1 MSLSNENI
9 LRVVVNEAFKYRN
22 AITSIFVVVSLTI
35 LGVGTVWPKRYTSS
49 TSILINESN
58 IIDPLMAGRAVATSV
73 RDRSSI
79 VNEIIFRK
87 KVMDQVLKAGGWI
100 EKSID
105 EVEQQQLIELI
116 KKRTTIDG
124 GSENLL
130 KISYTDSDPERAY
143 IVTKTY
149 SDIFIA
155 ESLLA
160 KANESK
166 SAYEFINNQVL
177 DYQSKLTD
185 VEGNLEK
192 YRIENNEI
200 NSGSAEAAT
209 ARVNSLLANIEQT
222 TLQLREAEIRQASIE
237 KQLSGEAESTISFSR
252 QGQLGVRIGELQS
265 QLDRL
270 RLSYVDTYPD
280 IIAIKEQIKALKI
293 RVEQEKD
300 NRVQAKREAKKG
312 GSLFIDDGISAS
324 PLFQTLRTQLS
335 EAKTQVETLAGR
347 LTEIR
352 SMLQQEMEMSK
363 RLHSGEKVITELTRD
378 YQVNR
383 EIYQDLLRR
392 RENARVSMDLNKSQ
406 QDQTFKIQEPA
417 FVPLRPSGFRF
428 LHFVVGGI
436 FLGIAIPSGL
446 IYLLVTMDPRIRD
459 ESQIMDSVKIPV
471 MGVVTHL
478 NGPAESAAVVS
489 NIKNII
495 LAIGCTMIVYVSIII
510 TKLSGVVLI

>member
-1 MSLSNENI
+1 MSLSNENL
-9 LRVVVNEAFKYRN
+9 LRIIVNEVFKYRN
-22 AITSIFVVVSLTI
+22 PITTVFVIVSLAI
-35 LGVGTVWPKRYTSS
+35 LSVGTIWPKQYTSS
-49 TSILINESN
+49 TSILVNESN

-73 RDRSSI
+73 QDRSAI
-79 VNEIIFRK
+79 VHEIIFRK
-87 KVMDQVLKAGGWI
+87 KVMLQVLETGGWLD
-100 EKSID
+100 KKID
-105 EVEQQQLIELI
+105 EIEQQQLMEVI
-116 KKRTTIDG
+116 KKRTKIDG
-124 GSENLL
+124 EGENLL
-130 KISYTDSDPERAY
+130 RISYTDSDPERAY

-177 DYQSKLTD
+177 DYQKKLTD
-185 VEGNLEK
+185 VEGNLEQ
-192 YRIENNEI
+192 YRNENQEI
-200 NSGSAEAAT
+200 NTGSAEAAT
-209 ARVNSLLANIEQT
+209 GRVNSLLATIEQT
-222 TLQLREAEIRQASIE
+222 TLQLKEAEIRQASIE
-237 KQLSGEAESTISFSR
+237 KQLSGEAESTLSFSR
-252 QGQLGVRIGELQS
+252 QGQLGVRIGELQAE
-265 QLDRL
+265 LDRL

-300 NRVQAKREAKKG
+300 NRLQAKREAKKG
-312 GSLFIDDGISAS
+312 GSLFIDEGISSS

-347 LTEIR
+347 LAETR
-352 SMLQQEMEMSK
+352 NMLQQEMEMSK
-363 RLHSGEKVITELTRD
+363 RLQSGEKVITELTRD

-392 RENARVSMDLNKSQ
+392 RENARVSMDLNQSQ

-428 LHFVVGGI
+428 LHFVIGGLI
-436 FLGIAIPSGL
+436 LGIAIPTGL

-459 ESQIMDSVKIPV
+459 ESQISNPAKIPV
-471 MGVVTHL
+471 LGVVNHL
-478 NGPAESAAVVS
+478 AGPAESDAVIS
-489 NIKNII
+489 NFKTITLVLAGTLII
-495 LAIGCTMIVYVSIII
+495 YVTVVI
-510 TKLSGVVLI
+510 TKITGFGA

>member
-1 MSLSNENI
+1 MSLSNENL
-9 LRVVVNEAFKYRN
+9 LRIVANEAFKYRN
-22 AITSIFVVVSLTI
+22 AITSIFVVVSLTT
-35 LGVGTVWPKRYTSS
+35 LGVGTIWPKKYTSS
-49 TSILINESN
+49 TSILVNESN

-79 VNEIIFRK
+79 VHEIIFRK
-87 KVMDQVLKAGGWI
+87 KVMDQILAAGGWMDN
-100 EKSID
+100 EID
-105 EVEQQQLIELI
+105 EIEQQQLIELI
-116 KKRTTIDG
+116 KKRTNIDG
-124 GSENLL
+124 DSENLL
-130 KISYTDSDPERAY
+130 KIEYADSDPERAY
-143 IVTKTY
+143 VVTKTY
-149 SDIFIA
+149 SDIFIT

-177 DYQSKLTD
+177 DYQRKLTD

-192 YRIENNEI
+192 YRIENDDI
-200 NSGSAEAAT
+200 NTGSAEAAT
-209 ARVNSLLANIEQT
+209 GRINSLLANIEQT
-222 TLQLREAEIRQASIE
+222 TLQLKEAEIRQTSIE
-237 KQLSGEAESTISFSR
+237 KQLSGEAESTLSFSR
-252 QGQLGVRIGELQS
+252 QGQLGVRIGELQTE
-265 QLDRL
+265 LDRL

-300 NRVQAKREAKKG
+300 NRIQAKRDAKKG
-312 GSLFIDDGISAS
+312 GKLYIDEGISTS

-352 SMLQQEMEMSK
+352 SMLRQEMEMSK
-363 RLHSGEKVITELTRD
+363 RLHSGEKAVTELTRD

-392 RENARVSMDLNKSQ
+392 RENARVSMDLNRSQ

-428 LHFVVGGI
+428 LHFVIGGI
-436 FLGIAIPSGL
+436 FLGTAIPLGL

-459 ESQIMDSVKIPV
+459 ESQIASTFKIPV
-471 MGVVTHL
+471 MGMVTHL
-478 NGPAESAAVVS
+478 VGPAESGAVIS
-489 NIKNII
+489 NLRTITLVIACTVII
-495 LAIGCTMIVYVSIII
+495 YVSIVI
-510 TKLSGVVLI
+510 TKVSGILV